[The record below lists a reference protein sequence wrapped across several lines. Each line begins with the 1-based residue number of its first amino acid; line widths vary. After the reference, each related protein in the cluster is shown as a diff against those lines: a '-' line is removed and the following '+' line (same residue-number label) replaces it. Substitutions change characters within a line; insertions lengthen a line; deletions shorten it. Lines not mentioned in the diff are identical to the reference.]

1 MNNYHLKQSGKTIF
15 LNFFRSFFTIPFLEN
30 IIVKL
35 SLNNSSTV
43 IQKLIPPDYLY
54 KTNSFRMVTREGI
67 NYKLD
72 ISHVVDHYLYFGIK
86 DKSYETI
93 IETIKNSKTILD
105 IGANIGTTALYYASI
120 NAEAKILAFEPHPIT
135 FKRAS
140 ENIQL
145 NKFKNIQ
152 LINLG
157 LGEHKEIVKLYE
169 VNEHNPG
176 MNRIIAENKNL
187 PYKEI
192 EIDSLDNILSER
204 QISKI
209 DFIKIDVEGFEYA
222 VLAGGKKSIMQSKP
236 IMFIELDDNNMRENN
251 KSAREL
257 IELLLSFGY
266 REIFRADNLIPV
278 TATDNFNNCHYD
290 IIAK

>member
-1 MNNYHLKQSGKTIF
+1 
-15 LNFFRSFFTIPFLEN
+15 
-30 IIVKL
+30 
-35 SLNNSSTV
+35 
-43 IQKLIPPDYLY
+43 
-54 KTNSFRMVTREGI
+54 
-67 NYKLD
+67 
-72 ISHVVDHYLYFGIK
+72 
-86 DKSYETI
+86 
-93 IETIKNSKTILD
+93 
-105 IGANIGTTALYYASI
+105 
-120 NAEAKILAFEPHPIT
+120 
-135 FKRAS
+135 
-140 ENIQL
+140 
-145 NKFKNIQ
+145 
-152 LINLG
+152 
-157 LGEHKEIVKLYE
+157 
-169 VNEHNPG
+169 